1 MPARRR
7 SFPASSC
14 ASLVL
19 LVVLCAGLGLGPR
32 VAEGYLAL
40 QWTRHLVER
49 NAQTPRVADARPVGR
64 WAAQAVDLLAPHP
77 AAWEAARLALDY
89 GRKLQPKDA
98 AAARA
103 LLASVREAL
112 ERAEASWLRRYG
124 LGSLREEVWQAEN
137 SLLLDTGGSP

>member
-1 MPARRR
+1 VPARRR
-7 SFPASSC
+7 SFRSS
-14 ASLVL
+14 SVL
-19 LVVLCAGLGLGPR
+19 LIFLVALCVGLGLGPR
-32 VAEGYLAL
+32 VVAGYHAL

-49 NAQTPRVADARPVGR
+49 NAQAPRVADARLVGR
-64 WAAQAVDLLAPHP
+64 WAVLTVDLLAPHP

-103 LLASVREAL
+103 VLASVREAL
-112 ERAEASWLRRYG
+112 ERTETSSFRRHG

-137 SLLLDTGGSP
+137 SLLLDTGETP

>member
-1 MPARRR
+1 M
-7 SFPASSC
+7 
-14 ASLVL
+14 V
-19 LVVLCAGLGLGPR
+19 
-32 VAEGYLAL
+32 EGYLAL

-49 NAQTPRVADARPVGR
+49 NAQAPRVADARPVGR
-64 WAAQAVDLLAPHP
+64 WAARAVDLLAPHP
-77 AAWEAARLALDY
+77 SAWEAARLALDY

-112 ERAEASWLRRYG
+112 ERAEASPLRRHG

-137 SLLLDTGGSP
+137 SLLLDTGGVP

>member
-7 SFPASSC
+7 SFPSYSAL
-14 ASLVL
+14 LVL

-32 VAEGYLAL
+32 VVAGYHAL

-49 NAQTPRVADARPVGR
+49 NAQAPRVADARPVGR
-64 WAAQAVDLLAPHP
+64 WAVRTVDLLAPHP

-103 LLASVREAL
+103 VLASVREAL
-112 ERAEASWLRRYG
+112 ERAEASSFRRQG

-137 SLLLDTGGSP
+137 SLLLDTGDPP